1 MARVGRNMLGLHPD
15 VARRVLKDIDERCS
29 MYYIIIGSVYNLA
42 QSAMVDA
49 MPLLKES
56 KWWRFE
62 VKKDANAA
70 LGAYESWNS
79 KMKMKLWDKYQM
91 WLDVSDAVADKMK
104 VDVQKLRWSYDALLM
119 REKIEEHTL
128 KSYLLTASTLNDIAE
143 NTFGKFLRDGSKN
156 IGVDLTEMF
165 KAESSFAAVKAN
177 WDKAVAPIMMCGG
190 GNIDCNKDSNC
201 VLAGDIICRKLA
213 DIEMYEEAC
222 KYAADLNMDIVEKYM
237 EA

>member
-1 MARVGRNMLGLHPD
+1 MARIGRNMLAVHPD
-15 VARRVLKDIDERCS
+15 VARRVLKDIDECCS

-56 KWWRFE
+56 RFWKFE

-143 NTFGKFLRDGSKN
+143 NTFGKFLRDG
-156 IGVDLTEMF
+156 
-165 KAESSFAAVKAN
+165 
-177 WDKAVAPIMMCGG
+177 
-190 GNIDCNKDSNC
+190 
-201 VLAGDIICRKLA
+201 
-213 DIEMYEEAC
+213 
-222 KYAADLNMDIVEKYM
+222 
-237 EA
+237 